1 MGNYLNPDN
10 SKFQRAVNSDIYVD
24 KTGLIKYTNRVM
36 NTMQAY
42 VCVSRPRRFGKSMA
56 ADMLTAYYSK
66 GCDSREV
73 FSGLEITED
82 ETFDRYLNKYD
93 TVFLNVQEFLSRS
106 SDVKELIARIKQRV
120 IRELTRQYPD
130 VELFDS
136 TDLAETMQDIYAESK
151 CPFVLIIDEWDCIF
165 REFKNDKEA
174 QEKYLDFLRDL
185 IKDKSY
191 IHLAYMTG
199 ILPVKKYGTHSA
211 LNMFTEYSMT
221 NPREMA
227 EYFGFTEGEVKEL
240 CEEYGR
246 SFEEMSAWY
255 DGYELTAVEN
265 GRLKTYSM
273 YNPKSVVDVMISGM
287 FDNYWN
293 QTETYDALKIYI
305 RMNYD
310 GLKDDVIRMLAGDRV
325 LVNTGTF
332 SNDMTTFQGKDDVL
346 TLLIHL
352 GYLSYHWQEKTV
364 SIPNKEVAQ
373 EYVNAIGT
381 MGWKEVMDSIEK
393 SRKLLEAM
401 WNMDGDTVAQGI
413 DRAHQEI
420 SILKYNDENALSCT
434 INLAFYFAREYYTI
448 IRELPAGK
456 GFADICL
463 IPRKIYADKPA
474 AVIELKWNKSVEGA
488 IAQIKE
494 KKYVD
499 ALKDYQGNILLVAVN
514 YDKKTKKHSCEIEK
528 LEISKSKE

>member
-130 VELFDS
+130 VELFDL

-199 ILPVKKYGTHSA
+199 ILPIKKYGSHSA

-227 EYFGFTEGEVKEL
+227 EYFGFTEVEVKKL
-240 CEEYGR
+240 CER
-246 SFEEMSAWY
+246 FHRNFEETRAWY
-255 DGYELTAVEN
+255 DGYELVTVDGEE
-265 GRLKTYSM
+265 KICYSM
-273 YNPKSVVDVMISGM
+273 YSPKSVVDVMLSGV

-293 QTETYDALKIYI
+293 QTETYEALKSYI
-305 RMNYD
+305 KLNFD
-310 GLKDDVIRMLAGDRV
+310 GLKDAIIRMLAGERV
-325 LVNTGTF
+325 QVNIGTF
-332 SNDMTTFQGKDDVL
+332 SNDMTSFQGKDDVL

-352 GYLSYHWQEKTV
+352 GYLSYHWPDKTV
-364 SIPNKEVAQ
+364 TIPNKEVSQ
-373 EYVNAIGT
+373 EYINAIST
-381 MGWKEVMDSIEK
+381 MDWAEVT
-393 SRKLLEAM
+393 R
-401 WNMDGDTVAQGI
+401 
-413 DRAHQEI
+413 
-420 SILKYNDENALSCT
+420 
-434 INLAFYFAREYYTI
+434 
-448 IRELPAGK
+448 
-456 GFADICL
+456 
-463 IPRKIYADKPA
+463 
-474 AVIELKWNKSVEGA
+474 SVEDS
-488 IAQIKE
+488 KMLLDCLL
-494 KKYVD
+494 YTSD
-499 ALKDYQGNILLVAVN
+499 AAD
-514 YDKKTKKHSCEIEK
+514 E
-528 LEISKSKE
+528 

>member
-1 MGNYLNPDN
+1 
-10 SKFQRAVNSDIYVD
+10 
-24 KTGLIKYTNRVM
+24 
-36 NTMQAY
+36 
-42 VCVSRPRRFGKSMA
+42 
-56 ADMLTAYYSK
+56 
-66 GCDSREV
+66 
-73 FSGLEITED
+73 
-82 ETFDRYLNKYD
+82 
-93 TVFLNVQEFLSRS
+93 
-106 SDVKELIARIKQRV
+106 
-120 IRELTRQYPD
+120 
-130 VELFDS
+130 
-136 TDLAETMQDIYAESK
+136 
-151 CPFVLIIDEWDCIF
+151 
-165 REFKNDKEA
+165 
-174 QEKYLDFLRDL
+174 
-185 IKDKSY
+185 
-191 IHLAYMTG
+191 MTG

-265 GRLKTYSM
+265 GRLKTYPM
-273 YNPKSVVDVMISGM
+273 YNPKSVVDAMISGM

-420 SILKYNDENALSCT
+420 SILKYNDENTLSCT

-488 IAQIKE
+488 ISQIKE
-494 KKYVD
+494 KRYVD
-499 ALKDYQGNILLVAVN
+499 ALKDYQGNLLLVAVN
-514 YDKKTKKHSCEIEK
+514 YDKNTKRHSCEIEK